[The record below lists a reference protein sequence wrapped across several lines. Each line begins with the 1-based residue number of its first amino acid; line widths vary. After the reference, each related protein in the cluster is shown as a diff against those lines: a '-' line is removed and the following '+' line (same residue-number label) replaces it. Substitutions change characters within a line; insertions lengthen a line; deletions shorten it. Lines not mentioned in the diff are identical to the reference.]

1 MGLYT
6 SKFTKDEIDEGV
18 GLGLASPKNI
28 YDAVRLMAGLQY
40 SGYTVTETTN
50 AEWKYVLTDL
60 NDKVVAGVR
69 QDGSLFIAEL

>member
-1 MGLYT
+1 MIYT
-6 SKFTKDEIDEGV
+6 SNYTKDEIDAGV

-40 SGYTVTETTN
+40 GGYTVTETTN

-60 NDKVVAGVR
+60 NGKVVAGIR
-69 QDGSLFIAEL
+69 QDDSLFIAELS